1 MRRSLSAIYFVIDI
15 YMHLLINHVNGSIRI
30 REPQVFSYKAWLFM
44 ACDEK
49 VLFRQC
55 SAREITTTTHC
66 VIYKNIKAGYN
77 VVQGQRRIWTARS
90 IDNGR
95 EMKE

>member
-1 MRRSLSAIYFVIDI
+1 MSTGQSESVSLKYF
-15 YMHLLINHVNGSIRI
+15 LTKLG
-30 REPQVFSYKAWLFM
+30 FSWLAM
-44 ACDEK
+44 KK